1 MRRIVV
7 VPHVSFVR
15 TTESNRHREVHSMG
29 TTASA
34 PGDDRAQT
42 TAPHADDDLALA
54 GLRAQA
60 ALIASGDASSRE
72 LVDAAL
78 GRIDASQPELNA
90 FRCVRADAARAEAD
104 AADRRRAQGEQL

>member
-1 MRRIVV
+1 
-7 VPHVSFVR
+7 
-15 TTESNRHREVHSMG
+15 MG

-60 ALIASGDASSRE
+60 ALIAS
-72 LVDAAL
+72 L
-78 GRIDASQPELNA
+78 
-90 FRCVRADAARAEAD
+90 AAR
-104 AADRRRAQGEQL
+104 RFWPNG